1 VKDRAV
7 NGTASA
13 PLAGRRR
20 LYAARPYL
28 NSAFTRP
35 SEAGETAGSAPMLMR
50 GPYMPGRKN
59 VATARNVHSGYGMF
73 SRGFS

>member
-1 VKDRAV
+1 MGGAVSDRAV

-13 PLAGRRR
+13 PLPGRRR

-35 SEAGETAGSAPMLMR
+35 SEAG
-50 GPYMPGRKN
+50 
-59 VATARNVHSGYGMF
+59 ATPTVFGQWTWYT
-73 SRGFS
+73 